1 MMVMTFQIANIH
13 TKIKLQKNNQM
24 EIVELQNTTTEMKK
38 EKITRGP
45 LVLIWA
51 GRRKN

>member
-1 MMVMTFQIANIH
+1 MMVMTFQIANIN
-13 TKIKLQKNNQM
+13 TNIKITKNNQM
-24 EIVELQNTTTEMKK
+24 EIVELQNTITEMKK
-38 EKITRGP
+38 KITTGP